1 MNLFPLFYSFQSFT
15 IHRTIFEL
23 KDFVET
29 KSRETDYEALKGN
42 CVKVNVV
49 IKHSPFFPFFFVK
62 RFSCLFPF
70 SPLILSFY

>member
-1 MNLFPLFYSFQSFT
+1 MNSFSLFNSFQFFT

-42 CVKVNVV
+42 CVKVKIV
-49 IKHSPFFPFFFVK
+49 IKHSSFFPFIN